1 MTNFQHKL
9 LEWYQVYKR
18 QLPWRETSDP
28 YRVWLSE
35 VILQQTRVNQ
45 GLTYYQNFIDKW
57 PDITSLAKAQED
69 EVMKMWQG
77 LGYYSRARNL
87 LKASREIVNDFG
99 GRFPQSVEQL
109 KKISGIGD
117 YTAAAIAS
125 IAFQVPV
132 PVIDGNVY
140 RVLSRIYGINQSI
153 DSRQGK
159 MLFREI
165 ATELVPSIDAGNYNQ
180 ALMEFGALHCTPRNP
195 DCISCPFNSQCYAL
209 SNNQVSQFP
218 VKDKKKAVIERFFNY
233 LIILNRQDDDT
244 YVYVR
249 KRQQNDIW
257 KSLYEFVNFET
268 ETSTDFD
275 SLTQLDL
282 WQKLFTGNPCTLV
295 NESHV
300 YKHLLTHQRIFAK
313 FYVVKPAKKIES
325 PHNFDLSLISQ
336 KKLDT
341 LAFPRLIDRYLEDN
355 NGVPE

>member
-249 KRQQNDIW
+249 KRQQND
-257 KSLYEFVNFET
+257 S
-268 ETSTDFD
+268 S
-275 SLTQLDL
+275 
-282 WQKLFTGNPCTLV
+282 
-295 NESHV
+295 
-300 YKHLLTHQRIFAK
+300 
-313 FYVVKPAKKIES
+313 
-325 PHNFDLSLISQ
+325 
-336 KKLDT
+336 
-341 LAFPRLIDRYLEDN
+341 
-355 NGVPE
+355 